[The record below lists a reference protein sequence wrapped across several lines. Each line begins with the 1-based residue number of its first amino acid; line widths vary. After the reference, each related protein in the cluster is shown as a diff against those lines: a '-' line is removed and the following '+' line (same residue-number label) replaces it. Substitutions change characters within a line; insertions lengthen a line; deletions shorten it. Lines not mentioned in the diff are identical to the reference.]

1 MRRVVVFT
9 CLIALIVMVGEVEA
23 QSAASV
29 SDEVGGLIAGGQLDS
44 ALTVLKR
51 ALSTDSLNVSL
62 LNHLSSVQEAKGLSR
77 ERRATLERIIRIQ
90 PRAIDARLDITQE
103 LLEARQ
109 LDSAAQYAYA
119 ALAQSNRRSADAY
132 YWLGRIHGEAGRPDS
147 ALVYYRWAWILL
159 PSGELF

>member
-1 MRRVVVFT
+1 MHRVIVATF
-9 CLIALIVMVGEVEA
+9 LIALVVVVGEVEA
-23 QSAASV
+23 QTAASV
-29 SDEVGGLIAGGQLDS
+29 NDEVRGLIVGGQLDS
-44 ALTVLKR
+44 ALTILKR

-62 LNHLSSVQEAKGLSR
+62 LIHLSDVQKAKGQSKA
-77 ERRATLERIIRIQ
+77 RRTTLERIIRIQ
-90 PRAIDARLDITQE
+90 PRAIDARLEIAQG

-132 YWLGRIHGEAGRPDS
+132 YWLGRIHGEAGRSDS
-147 ALVYYRWAWILL
+147 ALVHYRWAWILL